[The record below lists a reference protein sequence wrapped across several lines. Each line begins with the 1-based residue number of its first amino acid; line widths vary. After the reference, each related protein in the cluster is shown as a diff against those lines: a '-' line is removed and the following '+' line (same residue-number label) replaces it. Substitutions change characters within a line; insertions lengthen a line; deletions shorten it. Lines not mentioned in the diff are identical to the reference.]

1 MAFPNELSVMT
12 RQLLSLARDR
22 AAATAGEF
30 ALLAPVLLVM
40 LMGIAKFGI
49 TLNSYVMLPEAAADG
64 PRYLAPSRGAA
75 TPYTSTVRQV
85 TATASNLTG
94 TLTIT
99 TSINGTACSTN
110 STCQTALNT
119 AVGLAARVTAT
130 YPCNLTVMGVDFA
143 PGCTLSSSTTLMI
156 E

>member
-1 MAFPNELSVMT
+1 MT
-12 RQLLSLARDR
+12 RRLLSLARDR
-22 AAATAGEF
+22 AAATAVEF
-30 ALLAPVLLVM
+30 ALLAPVLLVL
-40 LMGIAKFGI
+40 LMGTAKFGI
-49 TLNSYVMLPEAAADG
+49 ALNSYVMLTEATADG
-64 PRYLAPSRGAA
+64 ARYLALSRGAA
-75 TPYTSTVRQV
+75 TPYTSTVSQV

-99 TSINGTACSTN
+99 TSINGTACGTD

-119 AVGLAARVTAT
+119 AGGLAAKVTAT

-143 PGCTLSSSTTLMI
+143 PGCTLSSSTTQMI